1 MYISGVLYIEK
12 YNFSNLFKLS
22 NLVVIVWNFGN
33 EIKGSLLYYL
43 SCKAYVCR
51 ILYKANY
58 RKIIKENNQLIS
70 FLEANE
76 YGRSSIFK
84 YFYLILCFISIFIMI
99 FYKDGRSILKYQ
111 LAYNKLLDKMK
122 DEGNNKYDA
131 ELVLFIIQPLYQGK
145 GYIKALLNDFHTYM
159 K

>member
-1 MYISGVLYIEK
+1 
-12 YNFSNLFKLS
+12 
-22 NLVVIVWNFGN
+22 
-33 EIKGSLLYYL
+33 
-43 SCKAYVCR
+43 
-51 ILYKANY
+51 
-58 RKIIKENNQLIS
+58 
-70 FLEANE
+70 
-76 YGRSSIFK
+76 
-84 YFYLILCFISIFIMI
+84 MI

-111 LAYNKLLDKMK
+111 LAYDKLLDKMK